1 MAVKT
6 LTLYADQMVSYRR
19 ISENGAVSYE
29 KHAGRGRA
37 GGTDDGSK
45 SAYEWRVLCD
55 FSREW
60 TDDITADSIRSV
72 RLKLSGAGSSAN
84 IDVAEIKAYAWYG
97 TSAGNTDAEI
107 GWTAAKLGELIGE
120 AEFYKGT
127 STVAQMNVGAAALSS
142 LAEWKTVGL
151 APTYEPD
158 PGDDDTYLAEFTQA
172 VLEIE
177 YISASAPPV
186 IGNLTVSS
194 SASAAGM
201 ISYTDA
207 ITLAWTYAQDAGA
220 AQARIDVQMKTE
232 QGDWEY
238 AAEKYATSAQS
249 YAVSPSSFPAPYDRA
264 NGVYIRVR
272 AYSAAGAVSDWATAA
287 AVMICPEAAELSPG
301 GGSVALG
308 DSAST
313 LRWSVKCRYNG
324 TDIPMKTPPTEYDIQ
339 YSTNGGDTWKTLAE
353 NFTASAE
360 GGKYYRTVYANTFPV
375 GPVQWRVRP
384 RLAGNPGAVWAQESF
399 IVRVQA
405 ATSSVSCDGKPHPTV
420 SWSSASQIAYQVRF
434 ADYDSGAVYGSAT
447 SHTIPFVYGSGVY
460 PVQVRTQASGGEWSA
475 WTETEYVTIT
485 NTAPA
490 GLVELYADKTA
501 RAASLRWM
509 IDGPADAFIVYR
521 NDVPVYVG
529 LARSF
534 EDAGACG
541 ECRYYVRAVSGGNY
555 IQSNTVVLDVIP
567 ARDCMYDTNGGRWI
581 DLRYSTSPRSRGYTE
596 TAGVVYKYYAGRKRP
611 VAYLDGTI
619 DRQLTVPYA
628 FKTKAE
634 ADLAKS
640 ALGHTVIYKDTRGNR
655 LVGILGSVNESVQSR
670 RILHTL
676 TFVEVDYNEEVRYED

>member
-1 MAVKT
+1 MSVSKITFGIDFCYSRTREYIDDELESTEYSMRSSTFVGISVDSYSKYTDSTEYRAFYKSSAYDAVLKDPSVSINKITVSGKLTGLGTQTALDVKVHAASEPISGNKKDDFLNMNNGNSVTVSAGREFEAVFTSAEDIQRILSNGVAFTPIWEGRDTDEIDATYGIFGLMAE
-6 LTLYADQMVSYRR
+6 ADYYNPNEAPVVSEL
-19 ISENGAVSYE
+19 SAVS
-29 KHAGRGRA
+29 A
-37 GGTDDGSK
+37 
-45 SAYEWRVLCD
+45 
-55 FSREW
+55 
-60 TDDITADSIRSV
+60 
-72 RLKLSGAGSSAN
+72 AGSSEVLAYCDKVTVSWKYSNGSGVDQQAVDVEVRNETGEWLAAAN
-84 IDVAEIKAYAWYG
+84 RYV
-97 TSAGNTDAEI
+97 
-107 GWTAAKLGELIGE
+107 TAART
-120 AEFYKGT
+120 Y
-127 STVAQMNVGAAALSS
+127 QM
-142 LAEWKTVGL
+142 
-151 APTYEPD
+151 
-158 PGDDDTYLAEFTQA
+158 
-172 VLEIE
+172 
-177 YISASAPPV
+177 
-186 IGNLTVSS
+186 
-194 SASAAGM
+194 SAA
-201 ISYTDA
+201 SY
-207 ITLAWTYAQDAGA
+207 
-220 AQARIDVQMKTE
+220 
-232 QGDWEY
+232 
-238 AAEKYATSAQS
+238 
-249 YAVSPSSFPAPYDRA
+249 PAPAAHTDVLYYR
-264 NGVYIRVR
+264 IR
-272 AYSAAGAVSDWATAA
+272 AYSVNGIPGEWAEGSIPI
-287 AVMICPEAAELSPG
+287 ICPEASELSPG
-301 GGSVALG
+301 GGSVVLG
-308 DSAST
+308 DSLST
-313 LRWSVKCRYNG
+313 LRWSVKCRYKG
-324 TDIPMKTPPTEYDIQ
+324 TDIPMKTPPAEYDIQ

-360 GGKYYRTVYANTFPV
+360 GRKYYRTVYANTFPV

-405 ATSSVSCDGKPHPTV
+405 TTSSVSCDGKPHPTV

-485 NTAPA
+485 NTAPS

-555 IQSNTVVLDVIP
+555 IQSNTVALDVIP
-567 ARDCMYDTNGGRWI
+567 VRDCMYDTNGGRWI

-655 LVGILGSVNESVQSR
+655 LIGILGSVSESVQSR
-670 RILHTL
+670 LILHTL